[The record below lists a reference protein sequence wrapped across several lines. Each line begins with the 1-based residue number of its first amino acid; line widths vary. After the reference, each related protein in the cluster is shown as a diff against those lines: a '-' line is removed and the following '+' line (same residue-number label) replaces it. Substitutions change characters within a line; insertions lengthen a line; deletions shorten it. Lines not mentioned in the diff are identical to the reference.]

1 MPKPP
6 PVALTGI
13 RDILVGLTE
22 EGRGDETASA
32 LGIGL
37 SLAGM
42 AGAHLTVNRRPAA

>member
-37 SLAGM
+37 SSRGWPAPISPS
-42 AGAHLTVNRRPAA
+42 NRRPAA